1 MFKMKLT
8 FDAYQVHIKAPNQP
22 LFLKYAAQTHR
33 IPFIENKEII
43 GELQIKFDKVRINSK
58 LHFHKRNLS
67 TGA

>member
-43 GELQIKFDKVRINSK
+43 GE
-58 LHFHKRNLS
+58 
-67 TGA
+67 